1 MDSQLKEDYM
11 IFIWLL
17 VFIVIGHLVSD
28 YLTIQLTEVVSSRK
42 NICGITLLTKLY
54 LKIWFGLIID
64 GFVLGSI
71 FIALGEHSILSGM
84 ITGYIISGITQGINF
99 FKYNRLV
106 KALKL
111 LNLKTDN
118 EVENFIDKIGE

>member
-1 MDSQLKEDYM
+1 M

-17 VFIVIGHLVSD
+17 VFIVIGHLLSD
-28 YLTIQLTEVVSSRK
+28 YLTNQLTEVVASRK
-42 NICGITLLTKLY
+42 NICGITILTKLY
-54 LKIWFGLIID
+54 LKNWFGLIID

-84 ITGYIISGITQGINF
+84 IVGYIISGLTQGINF

-106 KALKL
+106 KSLKL
-111 LNLKTDN
+111 LNLKTDK
-118 EVENFIDKIGE
+118 EVENFLDNLGE